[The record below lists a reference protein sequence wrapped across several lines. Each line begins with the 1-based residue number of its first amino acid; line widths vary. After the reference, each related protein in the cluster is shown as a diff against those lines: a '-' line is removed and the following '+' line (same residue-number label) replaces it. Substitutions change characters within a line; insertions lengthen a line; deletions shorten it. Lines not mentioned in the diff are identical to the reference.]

1 MRTGLRARVAIG
13 FALLSLA
20 VAIAVSVPTYL
31 LTQYYLTVQRER
43 AAVTR
48 TVLNAGQF
56 VAGLREG
63 QSPLQSMQ
71 DVPIVGVSRAFAVV
85 DGAWVANGGPVLPMQ
100 TPIALRQQSPGTGAT
115 QRFPVKGEP
124 YLGVAIGIPGGTYVE
139 VFPLAELVSA
149 LATTRAVLIATTA
162 IAAVVGALL
171 GFLAAG
177 ALLRPLQR
185 IAGSAKRIAEGDL
198 SSRIETTRDGD
209 LQPIVTALNE
219 MIEAVQEQL
228 QRERR
233 FSANVSHEL
242 RSPLTAV
249 VGTAELLRA
258 KADALPPREADL
270 VRVLDEQVARLSRM
284 LLDLLEIAKVTAS
297 GQESVHEPVD
307 LAVVGRTVLREHAVD
322 GETVPI
328 VGSAVVMSDARRIE
342 RILGNLVGNAA
353 LHGGGVVS
361 VRIQSSNGS
370 VDVAVEDAGPGVA
383 MKDRERLFEPFA
395 RGDEAMTTA
404 GAGLGL
410 AIAREQ
416 AAFIGGSLSIED
428 APGGGARFVLH
439 LPVEG

>member
-1 MRTGLRARVAIG
+1 MPTGLRARVALG

-56 VAGLREG
+56 VSGLRAGE
-63 QSPLQSMQ
+63 SPLQSMQ
-71 DVPIVGVSRAFAVV
+71 GIPIVGVSRAFAVV
-85 DGAWVANGGPVLPMQ
+85 DGAWVANGGPVLPMM
-100 TPIALRQQSPGTGAT
+100 TPIALRQQSPGSGAT
-115 QRFPVKGEP
+115 QRFPVNGEP

-139 VFPLAELVSA
+139 VFPLTELVSA

-162 IAAVVGALL
+162 MAAVVGALL

-185 IAGSAKRIAEGDL
+185 IADSARRIAEGDL

-219 MIEAVQEQL
+219 MIEAVQEQI

-270 VRVLDEQVARLSRM
+270 VRVLDEQVARLARM
-284 LLDLLEIAKVTAS
+284 LLDLLEIARVTAP
-297 GQESVHEPVD
+297 GQERVHEPVD
-307 LAVVGRTVLREHAVD
+307 LASLSETVLAEHGAHAAA
-322 GETVPI
+322 PI
-328 VGSAVVMSDARRIE
+328 IGSAVVVSDGRRIE
-342 RILGNLVGNAA
+342 RILGNLVGNAVV
-353 LHGGGVVS
+353 HGGGVVS
-361 VRIQSSNGS
+361 VRIARTDEF
-370 VDVAVEDAGPGVA
+370 VDVAVEDAGPGVPVA
-383 MKDRERLFEPFA
+383 DRERLFEPFA
-395 RGDEAMTTA
+395 RGDEAMTMA

-416 AAFIGGSLSIED
+416 AAFIGGTLSIED
-428 APGGGARFVLH
+428 APGGGARFVLR

>member
-1 MRTGLRARVAIG
+1 MHTGLRTRVALG

-31 LTQYYLTVQRER
+31 LSQYYLTVQRER
-43 AAVTR
+43 SAVTR

-56 VAGLREG
+56 VTGLRAGE
-63 QSPLQSMQ
+63 SPLQSMQ
-71 DVPIVGVSRAFAVV
+71 DIPIVGVSRAFAVV
-85 DGAWVANGGPVLPMQ
+85 DGAWVANGGPVLPTQ
-100 TPIALRQQSPGTGAT
+100 TPIALRQQAPGVGAT
-115 QRFPVKGEP
+115 QRFPVNGEP

-162 IAAVVGALL
+162 VAAVVGALL

-185 IAGSAKRIAEGDL
+185 IAASARRIGQGDL

-219 MIEAVQEQL
+219 MIEAVQEQI

-270 VRVLDEQVARLSRM
+270 VRVLDEQVARLSSM
-284 LLDLLEIAKVTAS
+284 LLDLLEIARVTAS
-297 GQESVHEPVD
+297 GQEHVHEPVN
-307 LAVVGRTVLREHAVD
+307 LASLSQAVLAEHAATGTPAPV
-322 GETVPI
+322 
-328 VGSAVVMSDARRIE
+328 VGSAVVVSDARRIE

-353 LHGGGVVS
+353 VHGGGVVQ
-361 VRIQSSNGS
+361 VCIQPTEGF
-370 VDVAVEDAGPGVA
+370 VDVAVEDAGPGVPA
-383 MKDRERLFEPFA
+383 EERERLFEPFA
-395 RGDEAMTTA
+395 RGNEAMTTA

-416 AAFIGGSLSIED
+416 AAVIGGSVSIED
-428 APGGGARFVLH
+428 APDGGARFVLR